1 MSLDLEI
8 SSAIAQAIRGGASVV
23 ALESTVIAHGLPWPK
38 NLELARRLEAA
49 VREEGAIPATIAV
62 LSGRL
67 RVGLGPAELEHLARA
82 PSVRKLSRR
91 DIPAAIAE
99 RADGA
104 TTVSATM
111 RIAQMAGIRAF
122 ATGGIGGVH
131 RGDHTDVSA
140 DLPEL
145 ARTPMVVVCAGAKAI
160 LDLPATLEWLET
172 HGVIVAGWGTNEFPA
187 FFSRTS
193 GLPLETR
200 VDGAGQVAAIA
211 DAAWRNGIISA
222 VLVVVPAPSDVAMPT
237 QRMEAAISEAL
248 ARAEREGI
256 RGKATTPFLLKQV
269 AEISG
274 GESVEANLALLEQNA
289 RIAARIAREM
299 K

>member
-1 MSLDLEI
+1 MSHDLELSPSI
-8 SSAIAQAIRGGASVV
+8 ANAINAGAPVV
-23 ALESTVIAHGLPWPK
+23 ALESTVIAHGLPWPR
-38 NLELARRLEAA
+38 NLELAKRLEN
-49 VREEGAIPATIAV
+49 VVCEEGAVPATIAV
-62 LSGRL
+62 LGGRM
-67 RVGLGPAELEHLARA
+67 RVGLGPAELEHLAQ
-82 PSVRKLSRR
+82 SSQVRKLTRR
-91 DIPAAIAE
+91 DIPVAIAE

-111 RIAQMAGIRAF
+111 RIAQMAGIRVF

-172 HGVIVAGWGTNEFPA
+172 HGVIVAGWGTDEFPA
-187 FFSRTS
+187 FFTRSS
-193 GLPLETR
+193 GLPLEVR
-200 VDGAGQVAAIA
+200 VEDAGQVAAIA
-211 DAAWRNGIISA
+211 DAAWRNGIVSS
-222 VLVVVPAPSDVAMPT
+222 VLVTVPAPADVAMPAN
-237 QRMEAAISEAL
+237 RMEAAIGEAL
-248 ARAEREGI
+248 ARAERAGI
-256 RGKATTPFLLKQV
+256 RGKATTPFLLRQV

-274 GESVEANLALLEQNA
+274 GESVESNLALLEQNA
-289 RIAARIAREM
+289 RIAARIAAEL